1 MDIISDGE
9 GEEQAAPVEPKPPKR
24 RRCTNNIG
32 FGIGTL
38 FLVLILCDDSGYWR
52 SIHCQDPVDIGN
64 QYIVGLGLT
73 HWSLIEP
80 PRVPQPFEFLV
91 NAELLRSRAQKC
103 FGYAA
108 YPVVQIAKL
117 VEPVFL
123 PPDTLPRDRITL
135 VAHHLAIGFDFITS
149 SFNQHA
155 RQLHAWVELWQT
167 QHGIRRAPK
176 TLTLTLHRNMIA
188 KLFTGSGLF
197 HIVGFTSRL
206 CRKRLIGSKEPSFK
220 LLKAWHKVRVDS
232 DSVAARPRCKTR
244 RLPRHRTGW
253 SNAHEVHMILEWLA
267 ASDNIKNTRRIW
279 GTAQKF
285 AKVFAVANSVTVT
298 SVLGILRPANMQV
311 LRSARIRLDVVACN
325 LFRKVW
331 SELVPDTIN
340 IYLYLDSSPQ
350 VRGEELFA
358 LSIELRDPA
367 GNYPWERR
375 LAPMIAIQK
384 DYFDAVGKSLALVYL
399 IWLLV
404 GPTAS
409 QVIRFCDRVRGI
421 VTDMGTE
428 RKIAR
433 SPCLISDYFDLMLD
447 APVQIPFRLYLF
459 PLAVSS
465 PGWMHG
471 WDVVMQRSLASLSF
485 FPAFLVGT
493 KALIALFRSKLWK
506 SQLLEI

>member
-1 MDIISDGE
+1 MHGEIISDGE
-9 GEEQAAPVEPKPPKR
+9 KEEAALVAPIPSRKR
-24 RRCTNNIG
+24 RRGASLGPIAG
-32 FGIGTL
+32 SL
-38 FLVLILCDDSGYWR
+38 FLVLIVCGSTTGYWK
-52 SIHCQDPVDIGN
+52 SINCQDQQQHGHGF
-64 QYIVGLGLT
+64 IVGVGLT
-73 HWSLIEP
+73 RWSLCRPLE
-80 PRVPQPFEFLV
+80 VPQSIEFLAK
-91 NAELLRSRAQKC
+91 AELLRSRAQKV
-103 FGYAA
+103 FGYVV
-108 YPVVQIAKL
+108 YPIVEFAKL
-117 VEPVFL
+117 LEPVFL
-123 PPDTLPRDRITL
+123 PPGTAPIDRISL
-135 VAHHLAIGFDFITS
+135 VAGQLAIPFDFSTS
-149 SFNQHA
+149 AFNDQA
-155 RQLHAWVELWQT
+155 PRQVQAWVEQWII
-167 QHGIRRAPK
+167 QHAIAKAPR
-176 TLTLTLHRNMIA
+176 TLTLGLHGNMLTS
-188 KLFTGSGLF
+188 LFKSPSAF
-197 HIVGFTSRL
+197 HIAGFTSRV
-206 CRKRLIGSKEPSFK
+206 CRKRLIGSKDPSSK
-220 LLKAWHKVRVDS
+220 LLKSWLKVNCDA
-232 DSVAARPRCKTR
+232 AARPHVKPRLHVKPR
-244 RLPRHRTGW
+244 RGW

-279 GTAQKF
+279 GTAPKS

-298 SVLGILRPANMQV
+298 SGLGILRPANMQV

-433 SPCLISDYFDLMLD
+433 SPCLISD
-447 APVQIPFRLYLF
+447 
-459 PLAVSS
+459 
-465 PGWMHG
+465 
-471 WDVVMQRSLASLSF
+471 
-485 FPAFLVGT
+485 FL
-493 KALIALFRSKLWK
+493 ISY
-506 SQLLEI
+506 

>member
-1 MDIISDGE
+1 
-9 GEEQAAPVEPKPPKR
+9 
-24 RRCTNNIG
+24 
-32 FGIGTL
+32 
-38 FLVLILCDDSGYWR
+38 
-52 SIHCQDPVDIGN
+52 
-64 QYIVGLGLT
+64 
-73 HWSLIEP
+73 
-80 PRVPQPFEFLV
+80 
-91 NAELLRSRAQKC
+91 
-103 FGYAA
+103 
-108 YPVVQIAKL
+108 
-117 VEPVFL
+117 
-123 PPDTLPRDRITL
+123 
-135 VAHHLAIGFDFITS
+135 
-149 SFNQHA
+149 
-155 RQLHAWVELWQT
+155 
-167 QHGIRRAPK
+167 
-176 TLTLTLHRNMIA
+176 
-188 KLFTGSGLF
+188 
-197 HIVGFTSRL
+197 
-206 CRKRLIGSKEPSFK
+206 
-220 LLKAWHKVRVDS
+220 
-232 DSVAARPRCKTR
+232 
-244 RLPRHRTGW
+244 
-253 SNAHEVHMILEWLA
+253 MILEWLA

-485 FPAFLVGT
+485 FPSFLIGLKSVIAF
-493 KALIALFRSKLWK
+493 FRSKLWK
-506 SQLLEI
+506 SQLTRDLKTKKLAAAAEVIQGVSMPSIAEWRWGTLWEACRSLQAVLGTIQHYFSLAVFGDPKTINKTLTLCSNTLKCPDWTWQFQYVAWFCDWICSLQSWGRGSKYHDNAKGDAGDVDPLWRGRRLGEAEEFVKQSLQQGLSACNSWSVEYFGCGHSSLLELQRCTRSAFHLAQLRHDYLSKLPWILVHLLKPGGKSRCVRAYESCSGHHPLSDRFFAADGPLRPHVDALDDMGGAHLRD